1 MIKQQHH
8 QVKIIDVHVNRINH
22 KQNDNGPVEDML
34 HVQTH
39 LFHWKWP
46 LVRPYPVKL
55 TLKYKQDTEKTLR
68 LHVSKPGVSYSGI
81 SVFTLLLQLWEKQ
94 AKVNRKQQHCLV
106 KYLTYMHG

>member
-1 MIKQQHH
+1 M
-8 QVKIIDVHVNRINH
+8 
-22 KQNDNGPVEDML
+22 
-34 HVQTH
+34 
-39 LFHWKWP
+39 
-46 LVRPYPVKL
+46 RPYPVKL